1 MEKRTCLDLGYAKQ
15 TADRTA
21 YPQVIA
27 DRGDALLLLYSHD
40 QGRVYIKNE
49 NKLYAAMHYEAILK
63 SGYWNEYRGENVA
76 AWIDAYAE
84 KADEPKSLFQFA
96 TSELLQDAFL
106 CWFAQWAA
114 PYGKTADEFLHK
126 CALLFLERIF
136 KKHGEVLPE
145 VRSIGMIQQLQ
156 GLDVLLLVNDHAAVL
171 IEEKTNTSDHSDQ
184 LACYL
189 KAVQKAYPHRKPLP
203 IYYKPASQSHY
214 RSCEKAGYA
223 PFLRE
228 DMIDVLNEG
237 KRAGITNHIFLDYLK
252 RLEEIE
258 AGYQSYRWLPVS
270 AWTSSSWQGFYR
282 LLQRELQNGN
292 WSYVANMAGGF
303 EGFWWAKNRNHACYF
318 QLEQSRLCI
327 KLAEPD
333 PLRQREARMKTFAR
347 LLEQPAVKDL
357 SFEKPGRP
365 QNGKTMTIM
374 VKNDYLQ
381 TNEDGTVNV
390 EATIHLLKEVEE
402 KIVFS

>member
-1 MEKRTCLDLGYAKQ
+1 MEKETYLDLGCGEQ
-15 TADRTA
+15 TEDRTA

-49 NKLYAAMHYEAILK
+49 NKLYAAMYYKAILK
-63 SGYWNEYRGENVA
+63 SGCWNEYRGENVA
-76 AWIDAYAE
+76 AWINAYAE
-84 KADEPKSLFQFA
+84 KVDEPKSLFQFA
-96 TSELLQDAFL
+96 ASELSQDAFL

-114 PYGKTADEFLHK
+114 PYGKTADEVLHK
-126 CALLFLERIF
+126 CALLFLGRMF
-136 KKHGEVLPE
+136 KKHGEALPE
-145 VRSIGMIQQLQ
+145 VKSIGIIQQFQ
-156 GLDVLLLVNDHAAVL
+156 GMDVLLLVNDHAAVL
-171 IEEKTNTSDHSDQ
+171 IEDKMNTGDHSDQ
-184 LACYL
+184 LTRYL
-189 KAVQKAYPHRKPLP
+189 EAVQKTYPHRKPLP
-203 IYYKPASQSHY
+203 IYYKPAGQSHD
-214 RSCEKAGYA
+214 RPCDKAGYA

-252 RLEEIE
+252 WLEEIE

-270 AWTSSSWQGFYR
+270 AWTPSSWQGFYR
-282 LLQRELQNGN
+282 LLQRKLQNGN

-303 EGFWWAKNRNHACYF
+303 EGFWWAKSSKHACYF

-357 SFEKPGRP
+357 AFEKPGRP

-381 TNEDGTVNV
+381 TNEDGTINV

-402 KIVFS
+402 KVAFF